1 MAGRQVT
8 QTIKFNF
15 EGDISNLRGSI
26 GQIEQKMQNIKLPK
40 VAEKG
45 INSDLQKLKTELS
58 KLESKTKGGIIKLD
72 DTSSIQR
79 SGERI
84 KELYTSL
91 INKVKDL
98 GNVSDKELKNLFP
111 PEIAQKIDKAR
122 AAMDKY
128 EKEIKETNAELRK
141 QEKELERLQGVRD
154 KKKAEFKIAGSKKK
168 IGEEEYDDLTRQ
180 KKYQQGQST
189 RTKNQIDSMRA
200 QYNKLAEKAGINK
213 DGTINKRGLSD
224 EDKQFAKDYEG
235 LAIRAQKATAE
246 VEKLNKKINESIKI
260 SKYNE
265 LEKELNESEQ
275 QAKEAEQ
282 AVTNLR
288 NKINQSFINFKG
300 SLDLGIDSSKLQD
313 IKAVEAA
320 INSIGTEEID
330 RLRQG
335 FDGLGIEVDELES
348 KVSDTGEKISGEFS
362 QAANSAMSMRNQ
374 FDQLSANIQYFF
386 GIANGIQLFK
396 RTIHEALQTVKEL
409 DAAMVKIAV
418 VSDYDMSDMWS
429 TLPEFTKRANELGV
443 AITEVYDATGLYV
456 QQGLDLVESQ
466 GLANKTLKMAKIAG
480 MDAAAAT
487 DAMTSAL
494 RGFNMEL
501 NQGSAERVN
510 DIYSKLAAITASDTQ
525 EIATAMS
532 KTASIANN
540 AGASIEN
547 TSAFLSM
554 IIETTRESAETAGTA
569 LKTVIARFSELKKN
583 PAEIGSVEG
592 EIVDANQIE
601 SALRLANVDLRDTT
615 GQFRNFDEVIIE
627 LSSKWDGLD
636 KNTQRYIATMAAG
649 SRQQSRFLALMSD
662 NERLAQLTDA
672 AYNSAGASTTQF
684 NKTLDSLESKMN
696 QLKNAWNTFTQNLA
710 NNELIKLG
718 IDLLTGILT
727 AINGISEAFSSLGS
741 IIGSVLSTT
750 MVIAFFTL
758 AQKGVNA
765 LLSGISNGIGQF
777 GTKIQTKMQ
786 EITNQSATSGTNAG
800 NQFGENFTNNAN
812 TKINTFF
819 DNFIQK
825 TRQAEG
831 EIARLL
837 PQTENGTALS
847 GEEFR
852 RERVNSVDE
861 YFQAKTGH
869 GFGEYKTV
877 TGYYNGKT
885 RTFKQNEDGTYSFK
899 NDEGKNEIIDNFDN
913 VTELE
918 PGKLQTDY
926 QKLGDAISWAG
937 AAMTGLGV
945 ATSLVAQQ
953 LRKNG
958 NEEAAEFFE
967 KLGATISLVGSLAV
981 IAGPLVSK
989 FGDVA
994 KKAGMKAMGK
1004 WALLVAVISLLIFG
1018 VKALVDAFSKNTLEG
1033 RLTSLTKQ
1041 TEKAAEAAQKAQ
1053 EAYSNWL
1060 SDKNEYTGLTEA
1072 LKDLTEGTNAWSE
1085 QMDKI
1090 QDKVYELVNTY
1101 PELAQYI
1108 ENGQITDEGLS
1119 VLDEKLK
1126 KQKQI
1131 AISNKVGL
1139 QMEKDELQY
1148 QKDLK
1153 DLEKERKKSE
1163 DPDKDDEYWETRRK
1177 ELETNYNKSQQ
1188 GNYSYLLQSAGVEG
1202 YLAENIAAVK
1212 TRKEEKLLP
1221 EHKSV
1226 GNSYKTT
1233 KTIGTIGMGAA
1244 GVTAGTALIGG
1255 MAAAITSAG
1264 GIAALTGLG
1273 TAAGTAIA
1281 SGVTG
1286 FLISNPVGWVTAGV
1300 LVAGVL
1306 VAGVAAGI
1314 NEWKNKKEIQEA
1326 YAEMLGVDVDEL
1338 SDDIKNN
1345 VEQMTAELDIN
1356 SKNQVAIRQAQILD
1370 AKISTLGP
1378 EVRRLFAGDLSLY
1391 SELWSQ
1397 DGGFEKWKQEVLNGL
1412 GDFKEYGEY
1421 AFEQIENKVTE
1432 VQTKIQKTFGGKVKL
1447 DFEVGTAIS
1456 MDLQQAADFTQAQ
1469 EILSTEFGNGVVSVM
1484 DAISKQYIDSDLA
1497 LEKLTNGYIELGK
1510 AANTSKAQVV
1520 ALANE
1525 LMKSGDANKAIVG
1538 SGFLAA
1544 AGNSVNLTN
1553 QFKDFYMNL
1562 TAEQLNEVFKNG
1574 KATASVM
1581 YELKESLADVGAM
1594 NKNTNVSFATLADIM
1609 NNLRSGILN
1618 LDDVTGDFIK
1628 TLDDLNK
1635 ANHIIEDAM
1644 AEAAAFSDPESGEII
1659 GEKSASAAEKLVNI
1673 WQNERFADPSVEKY
1687 IDFLFGAGEWEE
1699 ALKRNKYNAK
1709 AAMSEYMDYISK
1721 LSEEENYFDVWVSK
1735 ANESGGL
1742 WSVQGD
1748 AITFNLDGITDFNDL
1763 VDKISE
1769 RTGWTVKAIEKMLAD
1784 AQIWSNEL
1792 NQSLTQLNLLK
1803 GLNDYIKGLEVFS
1816 IDGEKAIELN
1826 IEQMK
1831 TIYESGFDAFVDTFE
1846 DFYAIAENKLSSA
1859 GYKISKEGENT
1870 YSEDNV
1876 YSDFVKENL
1885 IKTTTEGYEVNELK
1899 YSGDFIR
1906 ASKEELLN
1914 KLLEEFEKANPN
1926 IDLSGKQ
1933 GEALKEAFSKIIV
1946 DEGGQYAIRGETV
1959 GYIQNLINQAVNDAF
1974 SEDGV
1979 QKDDYIDSK
1988 ITYNEAKGTAIFFS
2002 PTTKAGTEERKNE
2015 YRGLFS
2021 DLFAQYYDETGDV
2034 HSATEKVQDY
2044 MSEQKI
2050 AESLGFKADENGKYT
2065 EKQTK
2070 EIKEIQNILLSEMST
2085 WRTEQIS
2092 AEDINLT
2099 KQATL
2104 INNGTLTAAQYIV
2117 AKFGEMGAIKKYSA
2131 DKITGT
2137 GAAAD
2142 LDWWLNRTQAQQ
2154 DFKQNTGKASGEKT
2168 TVEKET
2174 SNVSVNASDIKGMD
2188 TSGGTTTPSSYTG
2201 LTDEEIEKR
2210 KKSIQASLEQID
2222 FDWMHNFN
2230 ELGEKIT
2237 RTLDNLSTEFELAVK
2252 TLSKSSKELTQN
2264 LVEQYANMEAEA
2276 VVSQAKA
2283 DAAQKRMQ
2291 GMLAKNSD
2299 LTKYTWYEDG
2309 MVKINYDKINADKAD
2324 YNMTE
2329 KTSIL
2334 LDELVSLAD
2343 VINENEQTQ
2352 LDVDMKQA
2360 EFLEEIT
2367 NTVIDFENQV
2377 RDMVIE
2383 QYEQEIDKLEQIDSA
2398 INDANSKLIN
2408 SIQKSIDRYRQ
2419 DRDNEKTEK
2428 DIEDKQRRL
2437 ALLRADTSSANRGEI
2452 MSLEKEIGEAQED
2465 YTDTLIDQKISAL
2478 QEQNEEAS
2486 AQRQEQIDIANKQL
2500 KSAKENGLIN
2510 EQVRALLDKSDTF
2523 EGSPLEE
2530 LWKKSN
2536 GLKGYDATEWDQQ
2549 LKDFKEKYL
2558 DYQANN
2564 SFKSAYMAG
2573 NDSINANLAD
2583 ELQKVIPNTTDLYST
2598 VQDALGG
2605 YGIMSSE
2612 EKEKILEAIG
2622 NTNPGFNL
2630 DDYKTRKVTDEYSQY
2645 DSGVYYEHEWNE
2657 ITKQGISFISLLQ
2670 GGEYVRKEDLES
2682 YDTPLGKRWRIKKN
2696 AQLYKFAT
2704 GGLNTQTGPAWLD
2717 GTPSKP
2723 ELVLNAQDT
2732 QNFLQLKDILS
2743 SIMSNGAFSTTPQN
2757 DGTINLEIYLNVEQG
2772 LSSDYD
2778 VEQLVTKVKQEIA
2791 RVGQERNIQILT
2803 KR

>member
-1 MAGRQVT
+1 MAGKQVT

-15 EGDISNLRGSI
+15 EGDISNLRDSI

-72 DTSSIQR
+72 DTGSIQR
-79 SGERI
+79 SSERI

-111 PEIAQKIDKAR
+111 PEIVQKIDSAR

-128 EKEIKETNAELRK
+128 EKEIKETNAELKK
-141 QEKELERLQGVRD
+141 QERELERLQGARD
-154 KKKAEFKIAGSKKK
+154 KKKAEFKSADSKKK
-168 IGEEEYDDLTRQ
+168 ISDQEYDDLTRQ

-189 RTKNQIDSMRA
+189 RSKNQMDSMRA
-200 QYNKLAEKAGINK
+200 QYNKLATKTGTNK

-224 EDKQFAKDYEG
+224 EDKQFAKTYED
-235 LAIRAQKATAE
+235 LAVKAQKATAE
-246 VEKLNKKINESIKI
+246 VEKLNKKINESIKV

-265 LEKELNESEQ
+265 LEKEFNESEQ
-275 QAKEAEQ
+275 QAREAEQ
-282 AVTNLR
+282 AVTNLN
-288 NKINQSFINFKG
+288 NKINQSFTNFKG

-335 FDGLGIEVDELES
+335 FDGLGREVDELEG

-362 QAANSAMSMRNQ
+362 QAANSAMSMQNQ
-374 FDQLSANIQYFF
+374 FNQLSTNIQYFF

-396 RTIHEALQTVKEL
+396 RTLREALQTVKEL

-466 GLANKTLKMAKIAG
+466 GLANETLKMAKIAG

-494 RGFNMEL
+494 RGFNLEL

-583 PAEIGSVEG
+583 PAEIGSVDG
-592 EIVDANQIE
+592 EMVDANQIE
-601 SALRLANVDLRDTT
+601 SALRLAGVDLRDAS

-627 LSSKWDGLD
+627 LSGKWDSLD

-696 QLKNAWNTFTQNLA
+696 QLKNAWDTFTQSLA
-710 NNELIKLG
+710 NNELIKFG
-718 IDLLTGILT
+718 VDLLTGILT
-727 AINGISEAFSSLGS
+727 AINGISEAFSKLGS
-741 IIGSVLSTT
+741 IAGTVLSTS
-750 MVIAFFTL
+750 MIAAFFMI
-758 AQKGVNA
+758 AKKGVDA
-765 LLSGISNGIGQF
+765 LLTGVANGIGQF
-777 GTKIQTKMQ
+777 GAQIQTKMQ
-786 EITNQSATSGTNAG
+786 EITNQSAINGANAG
-800 NQFGENFTNNAN
+800 NQYATNFVKSATPIYNNWYTKMNQQQQQLTGAQKFQQRYGSEFTQYEQLVSGKGKNRITYTRTQNGNYAVSDYKGDPTDNPLITAKQLEKQLENDD
-812 TKINTFF
+812 IEPV
-819 DNFIQK
+819 
-825 TRQAEG
+825 QARYD
-831 EIARLL
+831 RLSE
-837 PQTENGTALS
+837 TISGVGTAMMS
-847 GEEFR
+847 
-852 RERVNSVDE
+852 
-861 YFQAKTGH
+861 
-869 GFGEYKTV
+869 
-877 TGYYNGKT
+877 
-885 RTFKQNEDGTYSFK
+885 
-899 NDEGKNEIIDNFDN
+899 
-913 VTELE
+913 
-918 PGKLQTDY
+918 
-926 QKLGDAISWAG
+926 
-937 AAMTGLGV
+937 LGV
-945 ATSLVAQQ
+945 ASSLLAQQ
-953 LRKNG
+953 LRKDG
-958 NEEAAEFFE
+958 NEEAAKFFE
-967 KLGATISLVGSLAV
+967 GLGAAISTVGSIATM
-981 IAGPLVSK
+981 AGPLVSK
-989 FGDVA
+989 FGNIA
-994 KKAGMKAMGK
+994 QKAGMKAMGK
-1004 WALLVAVISLLIFG
+1004 WIILVAVVSLLIVG
-1018 VKALVDAFSKNTLEG
+1018 VKALVDVISKNTLEG

-1041 TEKAAEAAQKAQ
+1041 TEKAAKAAQKAQ

-1072 LKDLTEGTNAWSE
+1072 LKDLTEGTDAWSE

-1090 QDKVYELVNTY
+1090 QDKVYELVDTY

-1139 QMEKDELQY
+1139 QMEQDELQY

-1153 DLEKERKKSE
+1153 DLEKERRKNKDS
-1163 DPDKDDEYWETRRK
+1163 DKDDEYWEMRRK
-1177 ELETNYNKSQQ
+1177 ELETNHNRAQQ
-1188 GNYSYLLQSAGVEG
+1188 GNYSYLLQGAGIDS

-1212 TRKEEKLLP
+1212 ARSGDSLLSDQ
-1221 EHKSV
+1221 KSV
-1226 GNSYKTT
+1226 GSDYKATEAV
-1233 KTIGTIGMGAA
+1233 GTIGMGAA
-1244 GVTAGTALIGG
+1244 GVAAGTALIGG
-1255 MAAAITSAG
+1255 IVTAATSAG
-1264 GIAALTGLG
+1264 GIAALAGLG
-1273 TAAGTAIA
+1273 SAAGAAIA
-1281 SGVTG
+1281 GGVTT
-1286 FLISNPVGWVTAGV
+1286 FLVSNPVGWITAGV
-1300 LVAGVL
+1300 LAAGAV
-1306 VAGVAAGI
+1306 VAGVAIGI
-1314 NEWKNKKEIQEA
+1314 NNWKNKKEIQKA
-1326 YAEMLGVDVDEL
+1326 YADMLGIDVDDL
-1338 SDDIKNN
+1338 SDDIKDD

-1356 SKNQVAIRQAQILD
+1356 NKNQVAIRQAQILD
-1370 AKISTLGP
+1370 AKISALGP

-1397 DGGFEKWKQEVLNGL
+1397 DGGFEKWKEEVLNGL

-1497 LEKLTNGYIELGK
+1497 LEKLANGYIELGK
-1510 AANTSKAQVV
+1510 AANASKAQVV

-1525 LMKSGDANKAIVG
+1525 LMKSGDADKAIVG

-1544 AGNSVNLTN
+1544 AGDSVNLTN

-1581 YELKESLADVGAM
+1581 YELKDSLADVGAM
-1594 NKNTNVSFATLADIM
+1594 NKNTNVSFATLADVM
-1609 NNLRSGILN
+1609 NNLRSGVLT

-1635 ANHIIEDAM
+1635 ANHVIEDAM

-1659 GEKSASAAEKLVNI
+1659 GEKSASAAENLINI
-1673 WQNERFADPSVEKY
+1673 WQNERFGDQEAIRKY
-1687 IDFLFGAGEWEE
+1687 IDFLFGKGEWEE

-1721 LSEEENYFDVWVSK
+1721 LSEDENYFDVWASK
-1735 ANESGGL
+1735 ADESGGL

-1763 VDKISE
+1763 VDKIAE

-1816 IDGEKAIELN
+1816 IEGKKAIELDV
-1826 IEQMK
+1826 EQMK
-1831 TIYESGFDAFVDTFE
+1831 AIYESGFDAFVDTFE
-1846 DFYAIAENKLSSA
+1846 DFYAIAENKLLGA
-1859 GYKISKEGENT
+1859 GYEVSKKGENT
-1870 YSEDNV
+1870 YSEDSV
-1876 YSDFVKENL
+1876 YSDFLQDNIRNMGITGLTGEQFSKVVMDGFTRKLKIGKGEIENYT
-1885 IKTTTEGYEVNELK
+1885 KDSVADWMVNK
-1899 YSGDFIR
+1899 Y
-1906 ASKEELLN
+1906 LT
-1914 KLLEEFEKANPN
+1914 
-1926 IDLSGKQ
+1926 LSGI
-1933 GEALKEAFSKIIV
+1933 EDPLSVSSEIRDTLKELFKSYIGTVSEGAAWIDGQKVKQHEGFWNSYYMDFDPAIGLSKKV
-1946 DEGGQYAIRGETV
+1946 
-1959 GYIQNLINQAVNDAF
+1959 
-1974 SEDGV
+1974 S
-1979 QKDDYIDSK
+1979 
-1988 ITYNEAKGTAIFFS
+1988 
-2002 PTTKAGTEERKNE
+2002 TTKAGTEERKNE

-2021 DLFAQYYDETGDV
+2021 DLFAQYYDQTGDV
-2034 HSATEKVQDY
+2034 HLATEKVQDY

-2065 EKQTK
+2065 EEQTR
-2070 EIKEIQNILLSEMST
+2070 EIKEVQNILLSEMST

-2092 AEDINLT
+2092 AEDLNLT

-2117 AKFGEMGAIKKYSA
+2117 AKFGEMGAFKKNYKA
-2131 DKITGT
+2131 DKFT
-2137 GAAAD
+2137 GAGAYAD
-2142 LDWWLNRTQAQQ
+2142 LQWWLDRTTAQQ
-2154 DFKQNTGKASGEKT
+2154 DFKRSTGKASGEKT

-2174 SNVSVNASDIKGMD
+2174 SNVSVNASDYGMN
-2188 TSGGTTTPSSYTG
+2188 TSGGTTTNPSSYTG

-2210 KKSIQASLEQID
+2210 KKSLQASYEQTD
-2222 FDWMHNFN
+2222 FDWLHNLN
-2230 ELGEKIT
+2230 ELAEKAT
-2237 RTLDNLSTEFELAVK
+2237 RNLEKLESEYELALK
-2252 TLSKSSKELTQN
+2252 QRNRTQQELTEN
-2264 LVEQYANMEAEA
+2264 LAQQYINMEAEA
-2276 VVSQAKA
+2276 RISQAKSDHA
-2283 DAAQKRMQ
+2283 KTRMDN
-2291 GMLAKNSD
+2291 MLNLNKELKQYVN
-2299 LTKYTWYEDG
+2299 YENG
-2309 MVKINYDKINADKAD
+2309 MVKIDYDQIEKDKSD
-2324 YNMTE
+2324 YNTTE
-2329 KTSIL
+2329 KTKIL
-2334 LDELVSLAD
+2334 LDELVGLAE
-2343 VINENEQTQ
+2343 VINENEQFQ
-2352 LDVDMKQA
+2352 LETDLKQQQ
-2360 EFLEEIT
+2360 FLEEIN
-2367 NTVIDFENQV
+2367 NTIIDFENQV

-2383 QYEQEIDKLEQIDSA
+2383 QYEEEINKLEKIDSA
-2398 INDANSKLIN
+2398 INDANGKLIE
-2408 SIQKSIDRYRQ
+2408 SIQKSLNRFRQ
-2419 DRDNEKTEK
+2419 DRENEKTK
-2428 DIEDKQRRL
+2428 SDIEDKQRRL
-2437 ALLRADTSSANRGEI
+2437 ALLRADTSGANKGEI
-2452 MSLEKEIGEAQED
+2452 MTLEKEIGEAQED

-2486 AQRQEQIDIANKQL
+2486 AQRQEQIDIANAQL
-2500 KSAKENGLIN
+2500 NNAKENGAIN
-2510 EQVRALLDKSDTF
+2510 AEVRDLLDKSDTF
-2523 EGSPLEE
+2523 EGSPLDT
-2530 LWKKSN
+2530 LWTKHMQHK
-2536 GLKGYDATEWDQQ
+2536 GLSTTEWNTQ
-2549 LKDFKEKYL
+2549 LKEFKEKYL
-2558 DYQANN
+2558 DYSANA
-2564 SFKSAYMAG
+2564 SFKKQYT
-2573 NDSINANLAD
+2573 DSDGINADLASKID
-2583 ELQKVIPNTTDLYST
+2583 EALPDETLSSDLLEIKTAVSGFHIMSNEEIQEAVNNAFNQNPFGSQKDISELYSLSNLKT
-2598 VQDALGG
+2598 LVGNLSKIGG
-2605 YGIMSSE
+2605 KIAVEDFTRHGWYTNFVKEAKKAGYNEEQIKNFLRPYISS
-2612 EKEKILEAIG
+2612 ILW
-2622 NTNPGFNL
+2622 NP
-2630 DDYKTRKVTDEYSQY
+2630 
-2645 DSGVYYEHEWNE
+2645 
-2657 ITKQGISFISLLQ
+2657 TK
-2670 GGEYVRKEDLES
+2670 Y
-2682 YDTPLGKRWRIKKN
+2682 
-2696 AQLYKFAT
+2696 AT

-2723 ELVLNAQDT
+2723 ELVLNATDT
-2732 QNFLQLKDILS
+2732 QNFLMLKDILS
-2743 SIMSNGAFSTTPQN
+2743 DVMRGGSFTTNQK
-2757 DGTINLEIYLNVEQG
+2757 DGDINLEIYLNVEQG
-2772 LSSDYD
+2772 ISNDYD

-2791 RVGQERNIQILT
+2791 KVGRERNIQILT